1 VGETE
6 QEDLL
11 DFSQDYSMANPLEHD
26 LVRIS
31 HQHAMRMSATRD
43 ENDESKLAG
52 DENDLID
59 YQSDDLRP
67 KKELGETPDSNL
79 GGNPDSA
86 VTKKLTGGSNIFGR
100 GSRSSNHR
108 ATVVSQGAKLN
119 TSKTVVDKV
128 SIEKLEKDFEKRC
141 QLILRSKKFEE
152 EDWDNLETLSK
163 DFL

>member
-1 VGETE
+1 MDTE
-6 QEDLL
+6 QEELL

-31 HQHAMRMSATRD
+31 HQHAVRMSATRD

-52 DENDLID
+52 DENDMID

-67 KKELGETPDSNL
+67 KRESGETPDSHHR
-79 GGNPDSA
+79 GGSSEIA
-86 VTKKLTGGSNIFGR
+86 VSKKLTSGSNIFGR

-119 TSKTVVDKV
+119 VSKAVVDKV
-128 SIEKLEKDFEKRC
+128 SIEKLEKDFERRC
-141 QLILRSKKFEE
+141 
-152 EDWDNLETLSK
+152 
-163 DFL
+163 